1 MTSELTF
8 ETYELP
14 AHWAVALINGDESGF
29 DDDDSDALGRFT
41 DDMIARHGQCHC
53 VDVSDE
59 PTFMMYHDAR
69 AYGVL
74 ACDTLTYTF
83 DVTKR

>member
-29 DDDDSDALGRFT
+29 DDDDSDALDRFT
-41 DDMIARHGQCHC
+41 DDMIAHYGQCHC

-59 PTFMMYHDAR
+59 PTFMTYHDAH